1 MNPFEMNAPESIQHL
16 LVEFVQTFRQILG
29 EKLVGVYLHGSL
41 AMGCFNPLSSD
52 VDLLVVVSHPLQD
65 ETKHEIG
72 RALLNLSA
80 MNPGNGIEMSVLTLQ
95 CLQNFQHPAPY
106 ELHFS
111 DGNKADYAEGRVH
124 FTHEMFDPDLAAHMV
139 ITRARGICL
148 YGKRIDRLFPAIP
161 AEYYLDSIISD
172 TNWSYANIMRGPESG
187 EGWVPAYG
195 VLNFCRVLAFTE
207 QGLITS
213 KLEGGRWAVDHLPQV
228 YAPVIQ
234 AALQEYTTSGQKY
247 DVDFKLLKQFASYAK
262 WSIDQ
267 SAARLSYPKEPLDG
281 KPRSERGGL

>member
-1 MNPFEMNAPESIQHL
+1 MIEMNAPESIQHL
-16 LVEFVQTFRQILG
+16 LGEFVQTFRQILG
-29 EKLVGVYLHGSL
+29 EELVGVYLHGSL
-41 AMGCFNPLSSD
+41 AMGCFNLLSSD
-52 VDLLVVVSHPLQD
+52 VDILVVVSQPLPD
-65 ETKHEIG
+65 LMKHEIG

-80 MNPGNGIEMSVLTLQ
+80 INPGNGIEMSVLTLN
-95 CLQNFQHPAPY
+95 CLRNFQHPAPY

-124 FTHEMFDPDLAAHMV
+124 FAKEMFDPDLAAHMV

-148 YGKRIDRLFPAIP
+148 FGEPIDRLFPAIP
-161 AEYYLDSIISD
+161 AEYYLDSILQDS
-172 TNWSYANIMRGPESG
+172 NWSYANIMRGPDSG

-213 KLEGGRWAVDHLPQV
+213 KLEGGRWAVEHLPEE
-228 YAPVIQ
+228 YAPVIL

-247 DVDFKLLKQFASYAK
+247 IVDFKLLQQFASYAK
-262 WSIDQ
+262 WSLDR
-267 SAARLSYPKEPLDG
+267 SAARLSFPKEALD
-281 KPRSERGGL
+281 